1 MLLFAFV
8 VDEIMTNVGQ
18 AIEGHWLKEFSKQ
31 DSSQGQTIENVL
43 FVKRCFI

>member
-1 MLLFAFV
+1 MLLFALL
-8 VDEIMTNVGQ
+8 VDEIMTKEGQ
-18 AIEGHWLKEFSKQ
+18 DLEGHWLKEFSQQ